1 MHRTRQP
8 DRPRTPRRTASPLE
22 VLVLALVP
30 AALAAGMLADVA
42 SGALT
47 LAMVLVALAVMF
59 ARFER
64 RAPAEAIMP
73 PVAFATVASVARVA
87 LAAIPSVK
95 PTTAIVIV
103 AGSVLGPAGGFMTGA
118 LSALVS
124 NMVLGQGMWTPWQM
138 YAWGVIGY
146 VSGFLPRN
154 ATGWK
159 RILVLVFGFVSCLWY
174 GLVLNGYY
182 VVGYVRPIT
191 WPGVLAAF
199 VAAVPFDFSHAVA
212 TVGFLA
218 VLWVPWQDKVARIL
232 KRHGR

>member
-1 MHRTRQP
+1 M
-8 DRPRTPRRTASPLE
+8 DRKSSIAE
-22 VLVLALVP
+22 VAVLALVP
-30 AALAAGMLADVA
+30 AALAAGMVLDVA
-42 SGALT
+42 SVALT
-47 LAMVLVALAVMF
+47 FAMAVVALGFMF

-64 RAPAEAIMP
+64 RAASVDAIMP

-87 LAAIPSVK
+87 LAAIPSAK
-95 PTTAIVIV
+95 PTTAIVII

-146 VSGFLPRN
+146 AAGFLPRS
-154 ATGWK
+154 AAGW
-159 RILVLVFGFVSCLWY
+159 RRARVLVFGFVSCLWY

-191 WPGVLAAF
+191 VAGTLAAF
-199 VAAVPFDFSHAVA
+199 AAAVPFDLAHAAA
-212 TVGFLA
+212 TAGFLA
-218 VLWVPWQDKVARIL
+218 VLWVPWQDKVGRIL